1 MGIRGLT
8 QMIQNLKTRKK
19 ITTHSIH
26 NFTGEIWA
34 IDANLFLY
42 RSRSLRGTNIKKK
55 PHRFRN
61 ITEDVPLRYSHIVGF
76 LDIASH
82 LLHNGILPFFVFDG
96 EPPKEKNE
104 TIEKRRE
111 EKYIQSKKIRWV
123 EENILNQNISPERIQ
138 ELLKFKHENEN
149 DPESIIIPSIEEIE
163 QILQNFAQ
171 TKLQNHA
178 VYLGANH
185 IYQAQIICDILGI
198 PYLQSEGEAEVS
210 CAILQKHGI
219 VHSVYT
225 ADSDVLVYGCQKMIR
240 KIVGYDTVDLIDYQ
254 FVLHELD
261 LTYPQFVRFCIL
273 MGCDFCEGIMKI
285 NQDITVWN
293 ILQLVKNEQNQ
304 GFELFEK
311 FTRSMGISW
320 VEKAKRSY
328 DMYMQDTPPETNI
341 VKYTFTQDSTFTVVQ
356 KLQEFLQMEGNYV
369 YRITEQFLRSKNKF
383 LRIKNSIQNQI
394 QNQQQQQYH
403 EQDEDEGTC
412 TWSEEL
418 QASSFQDSVQD
429 DTSSES

>member
-8 QMIQNLKTRKK
+8 QMILNLKTRKK
-19 ITTHSIH
+19 ITNQSIQ

-34 IDANLFLY
+34 IDANFVLY
-42 RSRSLRGTNIKKK
+42 RSRNLRCLNTKKK

-61 ITEDVPLRYSHIVGF
+61 ITDDVPLRYSHIVGF

-138 ELLKFKHENEN
+138 EILKFKHENEN
-149 DPESIIIPSIEEIE
+149 DPESIIIPSAEEIE
-163 QILQNFAQ
+163 EILQNFAQ

-178 VYLGANH
+178 VYLNVNH

-198 PYLQSEGEAEVS
+198 PYLQSKGEAEVS

-225 ADSDVLVYGCQKMIR
+225 ADSDVLVYGCRKMVR

-254 FVLHELD
+254 FVVHELE
-261 LTYPQFVRFCIL
+261 LNYEQFVRFCIL

-311 FTRSMGISW
+311 FTRSMGTTW
-320 VEKAKRSY
+320 VEKAKTSY
-328 DMYMQDTPPETNI
+328 CIYTQDNLPETNV
-341 VKYTFTQDSTFTVVQ
+341 VKYTFTQDSTFTITQ
-356 KLQEFLQMEGNYV
+356 KLYEFLQMEGDYV
-369 YRITEQFLRSKNKF
+369 YRIVEQFVRSKNKF
-383 LRIKNSIQNQI
+383 LRITQNLNQNQLLHVE
-394 QNQQQQQYH
+394 Q
-403 EQDEDEGTC
+403 EQDAPSETC
-412 TWSEEL
+412 TSSEEL
-418 QASSFQDSVQD
+418 QNSTSHDSNQDGAC
-429 DTSSES
+429 SES